1 MTTVFS
7 HPAPGDTVM
16 GNQLPAVP
24 SLPPQAVPF
33 LPTPLPI
40 IPPPQGTVYFQP
52 PYVFPSGL
60 PQPVFC
66 EQPNV
71 PSLLENISTEGLTN
85 DNAGMVQEA
94 TPEVSSNAIFYPPLP
109 FSFPF
114 PPPVQPIPFFSPYI
128 PPSPVLFVLPP
139 FPDISVPGN
148 PLPPLPPP
156 LPSTCPKS
164 PILQTLPSS
173 FASALYQ
180 SWSITNAASQSPSIR
195 ITPRKDNILSTG
207 TNQSSFKFSGN
218 NDCSSFRRDNANR
231 SELMY
236 RNKSGPSLNNYRT
249 RLCINF
255 KNGHCSYGEKC
266 RFIHQQTSDGVMK
279 AKFSANASEFVLRT
293 NAMHVKPNS
302 SCTSLDIVP
311 PNRLYSS
318 IPVSL
323 LAKSQGSSLDVKER
337 PTTPTRRRVSYRHDF
352 SAGYRRPSVTDGPHS
367 LPAC

>member
-71 PSLLENISTEGLTN
+71 PSLLENISTE
-85 DNAGMVQEA
+85 EA

-173 FASALYQ
+173 FASAPYQ